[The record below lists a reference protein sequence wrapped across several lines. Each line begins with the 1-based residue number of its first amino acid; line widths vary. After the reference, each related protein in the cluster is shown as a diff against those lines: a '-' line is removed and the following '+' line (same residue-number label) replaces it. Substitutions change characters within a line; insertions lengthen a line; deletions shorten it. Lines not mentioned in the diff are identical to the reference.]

1 MTNKTYDTLKWIAA
15 TAIPA
20 VTTLW
25 LAIAGIWGLPFAVPI
40 GATLA
45 AADLF
50 LGTLLGITSVAYAKM
65 QAPDVT
71 KNTEP

>member
-1 MTNKTYDTLKWIAA
+1 MTNKTYDTLNWIAA

-45 AADLF
+45 AIDLF
-50 LGTLLGITSVAYAKM
+50 LGTLLGITSAAYAKNNEIT
-65 QAPDVT
+65 PSV
-71 KNTEP
+71 KE